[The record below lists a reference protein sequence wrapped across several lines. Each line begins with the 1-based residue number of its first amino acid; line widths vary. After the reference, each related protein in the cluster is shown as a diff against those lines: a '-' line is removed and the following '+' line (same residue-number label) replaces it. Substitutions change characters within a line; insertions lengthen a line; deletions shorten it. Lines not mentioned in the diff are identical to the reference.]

1 MFKNEPLTD
10 FTIADCREQFRN
22 SLQRVNSEFAQ
33 GRYLASPIINGK
45 EIKTE
50 LKISSLDPT
59 NPAVTLGPVFLG
71 GEAEAEAAMAS
82 VLSGARAWENTDYR
96 DRAAIIRRAGTIM
109 REEKR
114 RLSAIIIRE
123 GGKPWKEADADVAEA
138 IDFCDYYADEML
150 RIGAP
155 IKTQEVPGEDNF
167 YFYQPRGVCLVVS
180 PWNFPLAIACGM
192 VTAAL
197 VTGNTAILKP
207 AEPTCIIAH
216 ELVKIL
222 LRAGVPENAIA
233 LLPGRG
239 SVIGKM
245 LVEDKRTAMICF
257 TGSKE
262 VGLDIIQR
270 AAQTPVDQ
278 HHIKKVIAEMG
289 GKNAVIIDSDADLDD
304 AIRGVIYSAF
314 GFAGQKC
321 SACSRCI
328 IVGDAYEPFLAR
340 LKEAAKDIIVG
351 DPAEPST
358 LLNPVIDERSHKR
371 ILETIAEAEKSH
383 KLLFKGETPDV
394 GCFVPATIFRDV
406 NTQSSLWQEEI
417 FGPVLACTQASSF
430 EQAIEIAND
439 CQYALTG
446 GLFSRSP
453 AHIEQAKRDFKVGNL
468 YINRGC
474 TGALVCRQ
482 PFGGFKMSG
491 IGSKAGGMDYLLQFV
506 EPRTVTENT
515 MRRGFSP
522 S

>member
-1 MFKNEPLTD
+1 MFRNEPLID
-10 FTIADCREQFRN
+10 FTIADNREQFRS
-22 SLQRVNSEFAQ
+22 SLLRTNSEFAQ
-33 GRYLASPIINGK
+33 GKYFASPIIGGK
-45 EIKTE
+45 EIKTAVE
-50 LKISSLDPT
+50 IASVDPT
-59 NPAVTLGPVFLG
+59 NPAITLGPVYLG
-71 GEAEAEAAMAS
+71 GAAEAEQAMNS
-82 VLSGARAWENTDYR
+82 VLAGSKSWAHTDYR
-96 DRAAIIRRAGTIM
+96 DRAAIIRHAGSIM

-114 RLSAIIIRE
+114 RLSAVIIRE
-123 GGKPWKEADADVAEA
+123 AGKPWKEADADVAEA

-150 RIGAP
+150 RLGPP

-222 LRAGVPENAIA
+222 LRAGVPADAVA
-233 LLPGRG
+233 LLPGKG

-245 LVEDKRTAMICF
+245 LVENKNTAMICF

-270 AAQTPVDQ
+270 AGTTPADQ
-278 HHIKKVIAEMG
+278 HHVKKVIAEMG

-340 LKEAAKDIIVG
+340 LKEAAKDIIIG

-371 ILETIAEAEKSH
+371 ILETIAAAEKTS
-383 KLLFKGETPDV
+383 KLLFKGGAPDV
-394 GCFVPATIFRDV
+394 GYFVPAVIFRDV
-406 NTQSSLWQEEI
+406 DTRSSLWQEEI
-417 FGPVLACTQASSF
+417 FGPVLACAQAPSF
-430 EQAIEIAND
+430 DKAIEMAND
-439 CQYALTG
+439 SQYALTG
-446 GLFSRSP
+446 GLFSRNP
-453 AHIEQAKRDFKVGNL
+453 GHIEQAKREFRVGNL

-491 IGSKAGGMDYLLQFV
+491 IGSKAGGMDYLLQFL